1 MKSSNNDKL
10 LDDEDG
16 DKDGDEHGDDRLL
29 DDEDGD
35 KDEDEHGDDK
45 LLYVG
50 DNCSSGSDNG
60 EGEFSFD
67 IDLLWNGDT
76 EQFSDELLPIRD
88 CDPLSDEID
97 DVFIVYRT
105 HHVIFLQPIYSNF
118 YVYLY
123 AYNIDILIIISC
135 S

>member
-16 DKDGDEHGDDRLL
+16 NKDGDEHGDDRLL
-29 DDEDGD
+29 DDESGD
-35 KDEDEHGDDK
+35 KDEDGDDK

-50 DNCSSGSDNG
+50 DNCLSGSDNG

-97 DVFIVYRT
+97 DVSIVYRT
-105 HHVIFLQPIYSNF
+105 HHVIFLHSNF